1 MSENISEK
9 IVGKDDLIIY
19 WIKETSEKWMTSQN
33 SLKKGEN
40 NREEIGKEKNESTSS
55 IVGRRKKEL
64 KMMMQKSYKKNKV
77 KQ

>member
-1 MSENISEK
+1 
-9 IVGKDDLIIY
+9 
-19 WIKETSEKWMTSQN
+19 MTSQN